1 MTVILPFPITVKAR
15 LKHIFLVEFDNLF
28 HPNHD
33 VRQDFFIKEEYHYL
47 NVSQVGRFTVYDN
60 LDCTFECLGN
70 PFCLSK
76 NLAAYKGAD
85 GTLWCELLSS
95 EKFRKHEEYKRHNS
109 WHHFF
114 VKVHYRSVFFTCTCT
129 CTRDNHCGDARYCYI
144 LIKKRIFHCMTYA
157 YNC

>member
-70 PFCLSK
+70 PFCLSL

-85 GTLWCELLSS
+85 GTLWCELLSLQKS
-95 EKFRKHEEYKRHNS
+95 SGSTRSIKGTIVGIISSLRCTIAVCSLN
-109 WHHFF
+109 
-114 VKVHYRSVFFTCTCT
+114 VHVHVQETTIVGTLDTVTF
-129 CTRDNHCGDARYCYI
+129 
-144 LIKKRIFHCMTYA
+144 
-157 YNC
+157 